1 MGWQDGGKLYT
12 QHVRRLAPH
21 AASSGRAALLLAC
34 TAQFLVVLDVSVVN
48 IALPS
53 IQRALSLSPSGL
65 LWVTNAYALVF
76 GGFLL
81 LGGRLSDVY
90 GRKLVFIAGLGLF
103 TAASLVG
110 GIASTA
116 GVLVGA
122 RAFQGLGA
130 AALAPATLTILT
142 TTFPHGPARN
152 RALAVWTAV
161 SLAGGAVGNLV
172 SGALTEYLTWR
183 STLLINVPI
192 GMFCIVVTA
201 AALAEGRPR
210 DRVVRLDVTG
220 AALVTTALIAVTY
233 AVTASYSHGRRDPTA
248 VAALVAGLV
257 CLAAFVVVEARGA
270 EPRLLP
276 LRLLRTRAIWLGN
289 LLMLLV
295 GAGFQIPLWYFLTLY
310 LQQVLELTPLQTGA
324 GFVPHTLLMML
335 VGMRVAP
342 WLMRHVPART
352 LVIVGTAIAAAGFW
366 WQSQITVH
374 STYLSGVLGPAVV
387 ISIGGGLLIVP
398 LTAVVTSGVSGPDAG
413 AVSGLTNTAKQFGGA
428 LGLTA
433 LVALTSRHSSAK
445 TDLVSGYAQAFAF
458 TALILTLVAVVA
470 FALPAQDSARPV
482 PGSRRTNAGATGG
495 HD

>member
-1 MGWQDGGKLYT
+1 MRGWDGDKPGT
-12 QHVRRLAPH
+12 QRVRRVTPDPA
-21 AASSGRAALLLAC
+21 SGRTALLLAC
-34 TAQFLVVLDVSVVN
+34 TAQFLVVLDASVLNV
-48 IALPS
+48 ALPS
-53 IQRALSLSPSGL
+53 IQRALALSPSGL
-65 LWVTNAYALVF
+65 LWVANAYALVF

-81 LGGRLSDVY
+81 LGGRLADVY
-90 GRKLVFIAGLGLF
+90 GRKPVFIAGLGLF

-110 GIASTA
+110 GLAASA
-116 GVLVGA
+116 GALVGA

-130 AALAPATLTILT
+130 AVLAPATLTILT

-161 SLAGGAVGNLV
+161 SLAGGAVGNLL
-172 SGALTEYLTWR
+172 SGTLTEYLTWR

-192 GMFCIVVTA
+192 GTFCVVVA
-201 AALAEGRPR
+201 AATLAGGQPR
-210 DRVVRLDVTG
+210 DRVGRLDVKG
-220 AALVTTALIAVTY
+220 AALITTALLAVAY
-233 AVTASYSHGRRDPTA
+233 AVTASNTHGWRDLRTAAA
-248 VAALVAGLV
+248 VATGLI

-276 LRLLRTRAIWLGN
+276 LRLLRTRPIWLGN

-324 GFVPHTLLMML
+324 GFLPHTLLMML
-335 VGMRVAP
+335 VGMRVTP
-342 WLMRHVPART
+342 WLMQRVPART
-352 LVIVGTAIAAAGFW
+352 LVIVGTATAAAGFW

-387 ISIGGGLLIVP
+387 MSIGGGLLTVP

-428 LGLTA
+428 LGLTT
-433 LVALTSRHSSAK
+433 LVALTSRASSTK

-458 TALILTLVAVVA
+458 TALILALVAVVA
-470 FALPAQDSARPV
+470 FALPARDSVRPV
-482 PGSRRTNAGATGG
+482 PGSARTNAGAAGG
-495 HD
+495 RD